1 MPSFSSLEIG
11 PVVVSLVFPVRGL
24 AGLCFVD
31 LGLLAGARAC
41 RCCPGPPRWRWSGL
55 SWLPCALLAG
65 ACGRSSLPSSSLRG
79 VVGLCFGARC
89 SPRWWLGR
97 SLLPSSSLLGWVGCA
112 SLPACSSL
120 ELGPFGVALVLLAVG
135 GRVCRCCPVFSS
147 LVRGAGRCCPR
158 PPCWGWL
165 GCVSG
170 PLFSSLEI
178 GPVVVALVSPVRG
191 WLGCASLPSSPRW
204 CLGPV
209 VGAIVLLAGGGWAV
223 FRCPSLLVLLAGVW
237 ACLCCPR
244 PPCWGGWGVFRCRCS
259 PRWGSGRSA
268 LPSSSPCGGWLGCA
282 SLPSCSSLEFGPVG
296 VALWSPRWR
305 WGLSL
310 VPCVLLGGAWG
321 RSLLPCVLL
330 TGGLACRCCPPPPC
344 WGWLGL
350 CFGALVLLAGDWG
363 CRCCP
368 RLPRVGVGWAV
379 RRALVLLAGAW
390 GRSVLPWSSSLE
402 VVGTVVVAVCSPC
415 WRVGP
420 VVVALVLL
428 AGGGW
433 VVFRCPCSPCWC
445 LGPVVVALVLLA
457 GDGWAVRRCPR
468 APRRRLGRS
477 LVPSSSLL
485 GVAGHACVLRMD
497 RAVLPTVQGWV
508 VVDNVW

>member
-41 RCCPGPPRWRWSGL
+41 RCCPGPPRWRWPGL

-135 GRVCRCCPVFSS
+135 GRVCRCCHVVSS

-244 PPCWGGWGVFRCRCS
+244 PPCWGWLGCVSVPLFSSLGVGSVGVALVFPVRGLVGPCFGALVLLAGVWACRCCPVVSSLEVGPVVGALCS
-259 PRWGSGRSA
+259 PRWSLGPVVVALCSPHWGLGLSLLPSSSMLGVVGAVFRCPCSPRWRLGLSL

-282 SLPSCSSLEFGPVG
+282 SCPRPPRWSLGPVG
-296 VALWSPRWR
+296 VAL
-305 WGLSL
+305 
-310 VPCVLLGGAWG
+310 VLLARGGWD
-321 RSLLPCVLL
+321 
-330 TGGLACRCCPPPPC
+330 CRCCRVFSLLESGAGRCCARPPCWRWLGGVSVPLFSLLVFGAGRCCPRPPC
-344 WGWLGL
+344 WGWLGGASL
-350 CFGALVLLAGDWG
+350 PSCSSPETGPVVGALVLLAGS
-363 CRCCP
+363 
-368 RLPRVGVGWAV
+368 GWA
-379 RRALVLLAGAW
+379 
-390 GRSVLPWSSSLE
+390 
-402 VVGTVVVAVCSPC
+402 
-415 WRVGP
+415 
-420 VVVALVLL
+420 
-428 AGGGW
+428 
-433 VVFRCPCSPCWC
+433 C
-445 LGPVVVALVLLA
+445 L
-457 GDGWAVRRCPR
+457 C
-468 APRRRLGRS
+468 
-477 LVPSSSLL
+477 
-485 GVAGHACVLRMD
+485 
-497 RAVLPTVQGWV
+497 
-508 VVDNVW
+508 VDNGPCGFADGTGLGGC